1 MNGRLALTENV
12 VVLVA
17 KVDDVT
23 ELVVEAGGA
32 NDEVPSTEAVVVAPV
47 VSI

>member
-1 MNGRLALTENV
+1 MALTEDV

-23 ELVVEAGGA
+23 ELVIDAGGA
-32 NDEVPSTEAVVVAPV
+32 NDEERSTEAVVVASV